1 MGHSI
6 RWEIC
11 SKSLDLPMPI
21 AYIKNLLGIDGHHA
35 RVRGEHLHAR
45 GVPESA
51 FTEVVWGQR
60 QAPAGL
66 MRASVSGCIRFVR
79 LSL

>member
-51 FTEVVWGQR
+51 FTEVVWGKDKHR
-60 QAPAGL
+60 QG
-66 MRASVSGCIRFVR
+66 
-79 LSL
+79 